1 MDALVVA
8 GSFSPV
14 ELALLALI
22 AVTLVLPVVLAL
34 LLERFVYKGKA
45 ADPVGVTE
53 LEGRF
58 DDGEV
63 WAERL
68 REDRQR

>member
-8 GSFSPV
+8 GSLSPA

-22 AVTLVLPVVLAL
+22 GLTLVLPVALAL
-34 LLERFVYKGKA
+34 VLERFVYKGKA
-45 ADPVGVTE
+45 ADPVGFAE
-53 LEGRF
+53 LENRF
-58 DDGEV
+58 DNGEV

-68 REDRQR
+68 REDREN